1 VGELRMAALRVLL
14 IPPYEPE
21 HGMPC
26 RFGGKAVEARFSG
39 DIEEWPCDRHLSHV
53 ALQDR
58 CCLGW
63 LDVEENETLPPP
75 SATQGYLPGDRPCW
89 MPSVA
94 SAARAVAT
102 GCPGI
107 ADPGNL
113 PVRGHQPASLAFLY
127 QRHGGRV
134 YSAGP
139 AAF

>member
-26 RFGGKAVEARFSG
+26 RFGGKGVEARFSG

-63 LDVEENETLPPP
+63 RSTSKRTRRSRRLPRLKVTSLETRALRTQ
-75 SATQGYLPGDRPCW
+75 ATSP
-89 MPSVA
+89 
-94 SAARAVAT
+94 
-102 GCPGI
+102 
-107 ADPGNL
+107 
-113 PVRGHQPASLAFLY
+113 
-127 QRHGGRV
+127 
-134 YSAGP
+134 
-139 AAF
+139 